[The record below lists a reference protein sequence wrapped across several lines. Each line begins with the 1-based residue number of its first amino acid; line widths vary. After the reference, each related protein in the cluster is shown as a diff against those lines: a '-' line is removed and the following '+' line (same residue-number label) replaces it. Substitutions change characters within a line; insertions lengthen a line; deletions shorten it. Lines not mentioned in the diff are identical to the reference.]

1 MHSDSTALLTRA
13 STLAAARDWPAARHA
28 AALAVAALPTH
39 PHARFLCG
47 ASLIEMQ
54 QAHDAIPYLAEA
66 ARLDP
71 HSALYAIYHAR
82 ALANAMRLSDA
93 ITETGRART
102 LAPDDALI
110 QDTAGVLLDQC
121 GLHDPALEAFRQ
133 AVSLAPDNPDF
144 RFSLAT
150 ALANHGHTAEAEQA
164 FEACIQRAPR
174 HWRAHHSLSQLRTQ
188 TRESNHLPR
197 LRALLPLAEGRTTA
211 SAYLH
216 MALAKEHEDLGDYPA
231 AFQHM
236 QTAKAGPR
244 RLIRYDARRDARLF
258 EAIAGL
264 FPEPVEAD
272 GHPTGEPIFILG
284 MPRSG
289 TTLVERILSSHPQ
302 VQAAGELHAFPA
314 ALKRAAGN
322 ARLLDP
328 DDVARIQT
336 DRIDW
341 NRLGQEYLD
350 STRPL
355 SGGRPRFTDKLPHN
369 FLHAGFIARAL
380 PNARLVLLRRDP
392 MDTCLSNFRLLF
404 APESPYFDYSY
415 DLLDVGRYYL
425 AFNQL
430 MAHWKRVLPGRILEI
445 HYESIVADQE
455 ASTRQLLEFCN
466 LPWDPACL
474 QFHANRTAVATASAA
489 QVRKPLYRSAVRRWE
504 RYGEQLAPLQEL
516 LTRGGIAVD

>member
-1 MHSDSTALLTRA
+1 MNSDFTALLAHASARA
-13 STLAAARDWPAARHA
+13 GARDWPAAHHA
-28 AALAVAALPTH
+28 AARAVADVPTH

-47 ASLIEMQ
+47 AALIEMH
-54 QAHDAIPYLAEA
+54 QAHEAIAQLSEA

-71 HSALYAIYHAR
+71 RSALYAIYHAR
-82 ALANAMRLSDA
+82 ALANAMRLADA
-93 ITETGRART
+93 ISETARARE
-102 LAPDDALI
+102 LALGDALI
-110 QDTAGVLLDQC
+110 QDTAGALLDQC
-121 GLHDPALEAFRQ
+121 GVHDRALEAFRQ
-133 AVSLAPDNPDF
+133 AVDLAPDNPDF

-150 ALANHGHTAEAEQA
+150 ALANHGHVANAEME
-164 FEACIQRAPR
+164 FEACIRLAPR

-188 TRESNHLPR
+188 TAESNHLPR
-197 LRALLPLAEGRTTA
+197 LRALLPLVEGRATA
-211 SAYLH
+211 GAYLR
-216 MALAKEHEDLGDYPA
+216 MALAKELEDLGDYPEAFEQMQA
-231 AFQHM
+231 A
-236 QTAKAGPR
+236 KEKPR
-244 RLIRYDARRDARLF
+244 RLIGYDARRDERLF
-258 EAIAGL
+258 EAIAEL

-272 GHPTGEPIFILG
+272 GHSTEEPIFILG

-302 VQAAGELHAFPA
+302 VQAAGELHAFPT
-314 ALKRAAGN
+314 ALKRATGD

-328 DDVARIQT
+328 DDVARLDT

-341 NRLGQEYLD
+341 QRLGQEYLD

-425 AFNQL
+425 AFDRL
-430 MAHWKRVLPGRILEI
+430 MAHWQRVLPGRILEI
-445 HYESIVADQE
+445 QYESIVAEQE
-455 ASTRQLLEFCN
+455 ASTRRLLDFCN

-474 QFHANRTAVATASAA
+474 QFHANRAAVTTASAA
-489 QVRKPLYRSAVRRWE
+489 QVRKPLYRSAVRRWK

-516 LTRGGIAVD
+516 LTRAGITLD